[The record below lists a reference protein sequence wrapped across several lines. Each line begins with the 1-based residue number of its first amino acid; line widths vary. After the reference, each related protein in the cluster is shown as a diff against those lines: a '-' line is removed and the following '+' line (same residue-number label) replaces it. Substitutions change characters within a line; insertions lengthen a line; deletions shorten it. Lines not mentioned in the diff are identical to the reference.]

1 MSDKYTEEE
10 LLIATQIAYYNFDPA
25 IINELTY
32 ENNGYSP
39 TLQMILDRDKQI
51 FDAQKS
57 DPSAYPGIKTIY
69 EERCYLDPNKTSSAY
84 DIERTDAAR
93 ERYESIKSGEI
104 CQGWALADYHNENS
118 TTGLVGCLLE
128 TGPNNNGKNGAIIAF
143 RGSESDGLQ
152 QVLLDWGIS
161 DIGLLSAYETLQQAS
176 AEKYTQFVNDY
187 YGDKYDYVATT
198 GHSLGGALSFHSAL
212 TAPQPLWEKIVQAY
226 SMDGPGTSD
235 EYLITHA
242 DYIARMAS
250 RPDVMQHRGWS
261 WVGTLLLQ
269 LPCADYKW
277 LQVSD
282 AMSNFLLF
290 KHDTAS
296 IAANEGGSLPLS
308 ASPMNPFEAALF
320 ATSKGIDLRINTHP
334 QAYSALAIDKLLE
347 AYQNYKLGKAQ
358 ELIDKTLE
366 ERDFENEEA
375 IRNYLLEHTGDA
387 NPKYLVRGAL
397 LHCRCGTHA
406 RYLNLLLD
414 HGAYV
419 GEHPLIH
426 ELNCETENQRNISWF
441 GVCKSPCPPSSEIV
455 SYQKDVPRDS
465 CGIPTGAASGFD
477 IGHKCMPLIVDRK
490 WFDTHSKTRI
500 VDNGHLDPGDRAIA
514 DAGST
519 PKGLAT
525 ATTLSYLICKWGGI
539 IEPYNS
545 GQEYF
550 DSSVD
555 SEQTKIENNDPYALS
570 NSKPVQGTS
579 ITSPYAAATL
589 NGEPLDEITIK
600 VIELLSNQSAGE
612 ETAKYNWDVIEE
624 IVQSDMKNFAS
635 EKYKALCYIYNNMSD
650 ANDIQRFLNAGFS
663 ISQIPEPPKPHTTA
677 EGYSYWYNE
686 QPQYQQA
693 KNRYDYAQPG
703 PVLQGMAAWY
713 KNEEGF
719 DGYSIE
725 DLERIN
731 LLRAA
736 CEAGGGTYVEKGHK
750 PIQIEQGKN
759 GFLLTVPSQ
768 TASPNLHI
776 LEVDKS
782 GWSSKE

>member
-1 MSDKYTEEE
+1 MSEKYTEEE
-10 LLIATQIAYYNFDPA
+10 LLLATQIAYYNFDPEMIA
-25 IINELTY
+25 ELTAK
-32 ENNGYSP
+32 NNGYSP
-39 TLQMILDRDKQI
+39 TLQQILLEDYKNYNNDV
-51 FDAQKS
+51 KS
-57 DPSAYPGIKTIY
+57 TIY
-69 EERCYLDPNKTSSAY
+69 EERCVVDDEKKDSAY
-84 DIERTDAAR
+84 DQERVKIAE
-93 ERYESIKSGEI
+93 ERYFAIMNGEI
-104 CQGWALADYHNENS
+104 CQDWTLADYHNENA
-118 TTGLVGCLLE
+118 TTGMVGCLIE
-128 TGPNNNGKNGAIIAF
+128 TGSKNGENGAIIAF
-143 RGSESDGLQ
+143 RGSESDNFQ

-161 DIGLLSAYETLQQAS
+161 DIGLLSAYETLQQKS
-176 AEKYTQFVNDY
+176 VEKYTQFVSDY
-187 YGDKYDYVATT
+187 YSDKYDYVATT
-198 GHSLGGALSFHSAL
+198 GHSLGAAL
-212 TAPQPLWEKIVQAY
+212 TAPQPLWKKIVQAY

-282 AMSNFLLF
+282 AMSDFLLF

-296 IAANEGGSLPLS
+296 IAANEDGSLPLS
-308 ASPMNPFEAALF
+308 VSLMNPFEVALF
-320 ATSKGIDLRINTHP
+320 VASKGIDLRINAHP

-358 ELIDKTLE
+358 KLIDKTLE

-375 IRNYLLEHTGDA
+375 IRNYLSEHTGNE
-387 NPKYLVRGAL
+387 NPQYLVRGAL

-465 CGIPTGAASGFD
+465 CGVPTGAASGFD

-519 PKGLAT
+519 PKGLPT

-550 DSSVD
+550 DSSID
-555 SEQTKIENNDPYALS
+555 NEQTKIENTDPYALS
-570 NSKPVQGTS
+570 NGEPVQGTS

-600 VIELLSNQSAGE
+600 VIELLSNQPAGE
-612 ETAKYNWDVIEE
+612 ESAKYNWDVIEE
-624 IVQSDMKNFAS
+624 IVQSDMENFAT

-677 EGYSYWYNE
+677 EGYSYWYSE

-725 DLERIN
+725 ELERIN

-768 TASPNLHI
+768 SASPNLHI
-776 LEVDKS
+776 WEVDKS